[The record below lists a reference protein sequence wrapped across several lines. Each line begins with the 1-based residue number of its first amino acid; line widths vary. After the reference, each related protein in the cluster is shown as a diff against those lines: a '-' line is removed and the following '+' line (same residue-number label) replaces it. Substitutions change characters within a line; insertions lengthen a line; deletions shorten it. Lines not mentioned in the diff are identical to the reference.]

1 MKPAFN
7 PERLIVALDT
17 DNPFQAQIWID
28 QLASTGCMFK
38 VGNQL
43 VAACISA
50 RYHVLD
56 LPLPP
61 GRLML
66 DLKLWDTKDTVSK
79 TALTLCRALKP
90 RFLTIPLPY
99 NHPSVAETIS
109 LLKENSPDTIVLGVT
124 VLTSMDK
131 TAVWEASDC
140 LYHGDDAPAR
150 AVAHFAALGKMAG
163 LQGLVC
169 SPHEV
174 PLLKSFNFK
183 YFVTPGIR
191 LPGGE
196 EHDQKRISTP
206 KSALEAGA
214 THLVVGRPITEA
226 PDLLAAAKAILASA

>member
-1 MKPAFN
+1 MKTDQ
-7 PERLIVALDT
+7 LIVALDT

-28 QLASTGCMFK
+28 QLTPTGCLFK

-90 RFLTIPLPY
+90 RFFTIPLPY
-99 NHPSVAETIS
+99 NHPSVVEAIG

-131 TAVWEASDC
+131 TAVWEASAC
-140 LYHGDDAPAR
+140 LYNDDNAPAH
-150 AVAHFAALGKMAG
+150 AVAHFATLGGMAG
-163 LQGLVC
+163 LEGLVC

-174 PLLKSFNFK
+174 SLLKSFNFK

-196 EHDQKRISTP
+196 QHDQKRIATP
-206 KSALEAGA
+206 AMALEAGA
-214 THLVVGRPITEA
+214 THFVVGRPITEA
-226 PDLLAAAKAILASA
+226 PNPLAAARKILASA